1 MRGVPRRGVCE
12 GGKIWSGAFPEEGE
26 LVLRAADYRSG
37 QVLWEEESDCA
48 RNIDPQLTA
57 GETIPGDSRVAAVLC
72 AGTKAE
78 IYDQDTG
85 KKLFTADFPGF
96 IRGTLAE
103 KTLDGRPALLAVLE
117 DGTVSAFCLDNAEMQ
132 RWVTI
137 IPANIKKAERLGDT
151 ILAEYGSKGQNDA
164 NTRILAF
171 RGGLAD
177 EDMLVLETG
186 GEKGD
191 IFLGE
196 KACVCVDSFFVIAN
210 ADGETAAFDAVTG
223 ERTTYIPSEDDPVC
237 ALPEYGIYCRE
248 ESGNKSAEIAL
259 TMNAFRSQ
267 VKKTRMRKTY
277 EEAGTG
283 SLRRP
288 GWAIHSS
295 GRKKVKKASGLCSQ
309 DSRILLDPEEYV
321 SDGNAIPDRLFLTR
335 ADRGK
340 IYALFHHTLFRVDTD
355 TEEVT
360 GRILHVLGYN
370 EQENRLMLE
379 DTDTEG
385 RSTHLY
391 QRYLQPYR
399 TEGKGTQDTA

>member
-1 MRGVPRRGVCE
+1 M
-12 GGKIWSGAFPEEGE
+12 
-26 LVLRAADYRSG
+26 
-37 QVLWEEESDCA
+37 
-48 RNIDPQLTA
+48 
-57 GETIPGDSRVAAVLC
+57 AAVLLLP
-72 AGTKAE
+72 GPRQRFKIRTRE
-78 IYDQDTG
+78 
-85 KKLFTADFPGF
+85 KKLFTAQDFPGF

-223 ERTTYIPSEDDPVC
+223 ERTAYIPSEDDPVRDC
-237 ALPEYGIYCRE
+237 LSMEYIV
-248 ESGNKSAEIAL
+248 ESENGNKSMSCL
-259 TMNAFRSQ
+259 TKRVFLSPI
-267 VKKTRMRKTY
+267 KKMRTRKR
-277 EEAGTG
+277 
-283 SLRRP
+283 
-288 GWAIHSS
+288 
-295 GRKKVKKASGLCSQ
+295 
-309 DSRILLDPEEYV
+309 
-321 SDGNAIPDRLFLTR
+321 
-335 ADRGK
+335 
-340 IYALFHHTLFRVDTD
+340 
-355 TEEVT
+355 
-360 GRILHVLGYN
+360 
-370 EQENRLMLE
+370 
-379 DTDTEG
+379 
-385 RSTHLY
+385 
-391 QRYLQPYR
+391 
-399 TEGKGTQDTA
+399 